1 MAINL
6 NYSTRRQE
14 KTPANAFGTKPTS
27 DPSGLKRAGQ
37 SIAQIGQSF
46 SQMAQTLDQQDK
58 SAQNLTA
65 QKAYAL
71 QQQAANE
78 AAFNLTAAIDE
89 GNNEK
94 IIAAQEAFDQ
104 LKAKTVNDY
113 LPENSGGIS
122 VTRDS
127 ILTNYSSQYS
137 NLYGALDRSTRS
149 HKNVTAATRGI
160 DTANKQSESE
170 WTGLNLQYGAA
181 NEVPLEMLQEYLV
194 GGEVPKLDTNPDPE
208 KNINI
213 LEYNALPDDKSKKA
227 YLEGKL
233 AIFNRSM
240 ERSFAH
246 IKDEDDIR
254 QFEQYYGDLFQSYT
268 LFSNLDNPTEKYD
281 EAVIGAYQLL
291 QEQGVELKKEKVK
304 AQLDRVKN
312 ANNTFLEGTT
322 LVTSSNDTIALNAVA
337 SGIEA
342 GVEDIDYADLEVNQ
356 ILTSLATPLGPELA
370 EAFKTASDM
379 FGDNISEEALEAISS
394 SLDSELSLTLKS
406 MAMMKPEDRPEASQ
420 FWAQRPEFITIPSE
434 YRSKFVTFFN
444 NFTKNFDDAMARG
457 DAFTAMKNIDPMIL
471 KLSNEGRVAEA
482 NLYYQEEYVKKG
494 IFVDRGFPGE
504 IANISTEGF
513 EFGTDDIVVADRITK
528 VFENN
533 VGNYEALYDN
543 IQVALSD
550 PAYTTKAQKN
560 LYHLMS
566 MIMPQVIEQGHYP
579 SSPVITGLIN
589 NFAKGVNNYE
599 KALGT
604 EERKDIDT
612 LFNRLALVQDNY
624 AKERAGD
631 SIFGELGLKKE
642 LMFMNIYK
650 EADTQAQQDFAERM
664 VKGYLYTEIVT
675 NGKSY
680 KEAVQSLQEYE
691 DKQLNA
697 YEAPVPIDSWGNS
710 FVAVLPS
717 EARAYVETDIGQS
730 QLQPLEELFGQ
741 LFNLDVY
748 AGNIEGMAK
757 ARESEWAKVY
767 TMSEIALLAVSGFD
781 PTGNKDLI
789 QQFNLGDTFDWQNPI
804 YYEQE
809 TGKITRKGAKALIKG
824 IMSNTTDDGQ
834 PIAKT
839 LGHSYV
845 FENGQRKKKIN
856 FGFKSGT
863 GYSKVQA
870 KSLFNVDDAVELAKM
885 VMTSEQ
891 NIFNWRTPGSGF
903 NNQNLDRLLDYM
915 EEAQFFAP
923 DYEPPIEP
931 GL

>member
-6 NYSTRRQE
+6 NYSTRKQE
-14 KTPANAFGTKPTS
+14 KTPANAFGTRPTS

-37 SIAQIGQSF
+37 STAMIGQSF
-46 SQMAQTLDQQDK
+46 SQIAQTLDQQDK

-94 IIAAQEAFDQ
+94 IIAAQETFNQ
-104 LKAKTVNDY
+104 LKSKTVNDY

-160 DTANKQSESE
+160 DMVNKQSESE

-181 NEVPLEMLQEYLV
+181 NEIPLQILQEYLV

-233 AIFNRSM
+233 AIFNRSL

-254 QFEQYYGDLFQSYT
+254 ELEEYYGNLFQSYT

-291 QEQGVELKKEKVK
+291 QEQGIELKKEKVK
-304 AQLDRVKN
+304 AQLDRAKN
-312 ANNTFLEGTT
+312 ANNTFLESTT
-322 LVTSSNDTIALNAVA
+322 LVTSANDTIALDAVA
-337 SGIEA
+337 SSIET
-342 GVEDIDYADLEVNQ
+342 GVEDVDYTDLEVNQ

-370 EAFKTASDM
+370 EAFKTTSDM

-394 SLDSELSLTLKS
+394 SLESELSLTLKS

-434 YRSKFVTFFN
+434 YRSKFVTYFN
-444 NFTKNFDDAMARG
+444 NFIKNFDDSMARG
-457 DAFTAMKNIDPMIL
+457 DAFTAMKYIDPMIL
-471 KLSNEGRVAEA
+471 KLSNEGKVAEA

-494 IFVDRGFPGE
+494 IFLGRGFSGE

-513 EFGTDDIVVADRITK
+513 EFGTDDTVVADRVIK

-533 VGNYEALYDN
+533 VNNYEALYDN

-550 PAYTTKAQKN
+550 PQNTTKAQKN

-566 MIMPQVIEQGHYP
+566 MVMPQVIEQGHTP
-579 SSPVITGLIN
+579 SSEVISELIN

-650 EADTQAQQDFAERM
+650 ETDTQAQKDFAERM
-664 VKGYLYTEIVT
+664 IKGYLYTEIVS

-691 DKQLNA
+691 DEQLNA
-697 YEAPVPIDSWGNS
+697 YEAPIPIDSWGNS
-710 FVAVLPS
+710 FVTVLPT
-717 EARAYVETDIGQS
+717 EAREYVQTDVGQS

-741 LFNLDVY
+741 LFDLDIY

-781 PTGNKDLI
+781 PVGNKDLI
-789 QQFNLGDTFDWQNPI
+789 KQFGLGDKFDWQNPI
-804 YYEQE
+804 YYDQK
-809 TGKITRKGAKALIKG
+809 TGKITRRGAKALIKG
-824 IMSNTTDDGQ
+824 IMSNTTPEGQ

-845 FENGQRKKKIN
+845 FEDGQRKKKIN
-856 FGFKSGT
+856 FGFKNGT
-863 GYSKVQA
+863 GYTKVQA

-885 VMTSEQ
+885 VMISEQ
-891 NIFNWRTPGSGF
+891 NLVNLRTAGTGF

-923 DYEPPIEP
+923 EYVPLITP